1 MHSEEKNPIEL
12 QIETWVLNN
21 VAHPDLKAHGR
32 CSKLVLRHVNLERKP
47 QGDVKSFPVKLE
59 EGAEDEIDP
68 LLHQIAEA
76 AQRDCDDINQ
86 GLQSYALYAYYA
98 QDQSYVPRKFFRV
111 NPSDLEIERD
121 VTPSEPPT
129 EKGLVSQTMRHLEA
143 VMRSSTI
150 ANAELQRML
159 VTELRRVTEI
169 NQKFAE
175 QHVDFLVLM
184 QDMLDRSHSR
194 RLQERR
200 EEASVAMHESALS
213 KLEAIAPVIVNRLA
227 GKQILP
233 EEDSA
238 LMLMGSLLENMTP
251 EQQQTMLNTLTDGQ
265 KIVYAEVIDSYNR
278 KKSNWLKKQN
288 QQVATSH
295 PGSNDAPQPLPSALT
310 LQERIALAPK
320 TSSDPQIQKLE
331 DTARSF
337 ASRFSSFMKPD
348 PEGDK
353 QR

>member
-1 MHSEEKNPIEL
+1 MHSEEKNPIEV
-12 QIETWVLNN
+12 QIENWVLAY
-21 VAHPDLKAHGR
+21 VAHPDVKLHGR
-32 CSKLVLRHVNLERKP
+32 CSKLVLRHVNVERKP
-47 QGDVKSFPVKLE
+47 QGDVKAFTVKLE

-68 LLHQIAEA
+68 LLHQIADA
-76 AQRDCDDINQ
+76 AQRDCDDING
-86 GLQSYALYAYYA
+86 GLQSYGLYAYYT
-98 QDQSYVPRKFFRV
+98 QDQNYVPRKYFRV
-111 NPSDLEIERD
+111 NPSDVEIERD
-121 VTPSEPPT
+121 LTPSEPPT
-129 EKGLVSQTMRHLEA
+129 EKGLVSQSMRHLEA
-143 VMRSSTI
+143 IMRTTTI
-150 ANAELQRML
+150 ANAESMRMM
-159 VTELRRVTEI
+159 VTELKRTSEI

-233 EEDSA
+233 EEDPA
-238 LMLMGSLLENMTP
+238 LMLMGSLLETMTP
-251 EQQQTMLNTLTDGQ
+251 EQQQTFLTTLTDGQ
-265 KIVYAEVIDSYNR
+265 RIVYAEVIDHYNR

-288 QQVATSH
+288 QQVSSSQAT
-295 PGSNDAPQPLPSALT
+295 PSNDPQPLPSALT

-331 DTARSF
+331 ETARAFS
-337 ASRFSSFMKPD
+337 SRFSDLMRTA